1 MTEGESQ
8 LLAVRLEAS
17 LAKFEKQ
24 LSRAYGVAKKMST
37 GMEQRF
43 SDMERK
49 TQKSASASANAIQR
63 ELDKRRKGYESL
75 MASMD
80 PVFAATQRF
89 QQGEK
94 KLADALK
101 YGEITTKEHARAM
114 KLLKAQYDAVKTS
127 AMQTGTAVARTGTIS
142 RNGRFMIQNAANQVG
157 DMAVQFEMGTSPM
170 RIMGQQLPQLL
181 AGFGAFGAVAGT
193 VAAVLFP
200 LAGHF
205 LKTGE
210 EADKAKDEVKDFAD
224 AMDLFATAVADVN
237 EAADLITDLEQLQKM
252 YGVVTDEV
260 IDLTRALARLKEEQA
275 IGAADTAI
283 QKFIE
288 ENPFIDRLQDAM
300 SGRDEIAAEIQ
311 REISAAESQI
321 EASINVQ
328 YNLQFVEEQKAL
340 LEELGTLRDIELDF
354 GVSADQAQGVV
365 DLFEQ
370 FRAGAESGDIRAA
383 LVAVDELRERL
394 QGLDN
399 ADAAKLADGFA
410 PVESELRQ
418 AVAALDRLDTAL
430 DETGDGA
437 GAAGLRFSELV
448 EKYARDTARL
458 KELAADRD
466 AALAMRD
473 SARADG
479 NDQALADAEAVIA
492 AIDEE
497 IARIGD
503 HETRIRELNEQARE
517 MRELLAHIP
526 ADEGG
531 ETRAAIETLLG
542 LITDATE
549 EGAKLDG
556 VRLDNLEGQF
566 DIVLG
571 AVDRLLQKLG
581 LARDMF
587 TEFKVP
593 DEWRSVFGTLAG
605 SSDGQTASAALLR
618 RFEGFSSSAYDDG
631 RRDGEGNRVGPPIYR
646 AGYGSDT
653 VTLSDGSVRRV
664 TQGMT
669 VSVEDANRDL
679 ARRIVEFQRGIIDEI
694 GMARWN
700 QFNPAQQAALTSVA
714 YNYGSIGA
722 EGAGISS
729 VVRSGSSDEI
739 ANAIRGLA
747 GHNGGI
753 NRDRRLTE
761 AQVFS
766 NGVGVEE
773 AALRQERELA
783 EARRAAEAEEKRA
796 DDERQR
802 ALEREIEQ
810 RERAL
815 ELRQGLVEAA
825 QQQLSDAEFEAAL
838 IGKSASEQARLRAE
852 YMLTQDAKR
861 RGIDLN
867 ERLAGQEKTY
877 AELIREQADAIGRV
891 VAAKEEQEAQNE
903 RLAQQEQQL
912 ADLGQSI
919 KDSLLDAIIAGEDF
933 ADVLANVAK
942 MLARAALE
950 AALFGSGPFG
960 GGGGGL
966 LGGIFSSIFGL
977 KDGGLVQRLASGGYV
992 TGPGGPRADLVPAML
1007 SNGEYVMNAEATKK
1021 HRPLLDAL
1029 NFGMAQ
1035 KYASGGLVGGGAPS
1049 VMMGSSGDINLSVEV
1064 HTQSDQPQEVAGETA
1079 DAVRGVMVSIFNQQL
1094 GQSMRPGGV
1103 IDTRYQRK
1111 AGV

>member
-63 ELDKRRKGYESL
+63 ELDKRRKGYENL

-101 YGEITTKEHARAM
+101 YGEITSKEHARAM
-114 KLLKAQYDAVKTS
+114 RLLKRQYDAVKTS
-127 AMQTGTAVARTGTIS
+127 AVQTGTAVARTGAIS
-142 RNGRFMIQNAANQVG
+142 RNGRFIIQNSANQIG

-200 LAGHF
+200 LAGYF
-205 LKTGE
+205 LQTGE
-210 EADKAKDEVKDFAD
+210 EADGAGEKVDNFAD
-224 AMDLFATAVADVN
+224 ALDAATAAISDADNAV
-237 EAADLITDLEQLQKM
+237 DLISDLESLQEMYGNVTDEVLDLVRALAMLGQERAFETTSQAIDQFFTENSQMTDLQDAIDDRLESIARLEAELEQLQDPSRVQFGM
-252 YGVVTDEV
+252 MGGATD
-260 IDLTRALARLKEEQA
+260 R
-275 IGAADTAI
+275 
-283 QKFIE
+283 
-288 ENPFIDRLQDAM
+288 
-300 SGRDEIAAEIQ
+300 SDEIPYVEAE
-311 REISAAESQI
+311 
-321 EASINVQ
+321 
-328 YNLQFVEEQKAL
+328 
-340 LEELGTLRDIELDF
+340 LERLRSMADIELEF
-354 GVSADQAQGVV
+354 GIDASAVQRVQELQSLIASAR
-365 DLFEQ
+365 E
-370 FRAGAESGDIRAA
+370 AGDIAGTLA
-383 LVAVDELRERL
+383 AVDELREIL
-394 QGLDN
+394 AAMPDGPFKSLGDN
-399 ADAAKLADGFA
+399 LAEA
-410 PVESELRQ
+410 ESLLRQ
-418 AVAALDRLDTAL
+418 TLAQQERFNDAV
-430 DETGDGA
+430 EEGGDVA
-437 GAAGLRFSELV
+437 TVSGLRFSELV

-531 ETRAAIETLLG
+531 EARAAIEALLG
-542 LITDATE
+542 GITDATE
-549 EGAKLDG
+549 EGAKLDA
-556 VRLDNLEGQF
+556 VRLDNLEDQF
-566 DIVLG
+566 DGVLG

-618 RFEGFSSSAYDDG
+618 RFEGFRSTPYWDVNAL
-631 RRDGEGNRVGPPIYR
+631 R

-729 VVRSGSSDEI
+729 VVRAGSSDEI
-739 ANAIRGLA
+739 ANAIRALA
-747 GHNGGI
+747 SHNGGI

-783 EARRAAEAEEKRA
+783 EARRAAEAEERRA

-825 QQQLSDAEFEAAL
+825 QQQLSDAEFEATL

-933 ADVLANVAK
+933 AGVLANVAK
-942 MLARAALE
+942 MLARAALQ
-950 AALFGSGPFG
+950 AAFFNEGPLSG
-960 GGGGGL
+960 GGGNGL
-966 LGGIFSSIFGL
+966 LGALGGFVSGLFG
-977 KDGGLVQRLASGGYV
+977 GARA
-992 TGPGGPRADLVPAML
+992 TGGPVEPGSWYMTGERGPEPFVPNVPGHIV
-1007 SNGEYVMNAEATKK
+1007 S
-1021 HRPLLDAL
+1021 H
-1029 NFGMAQ
+1029 
-1035 KYASGGLVGGGAPS
+1035 S
-1049 VMMGSSGDINLSVEV
+1049 
-1064 HTQSDQPQEVAGETA
+1064 
-1079 DAVRGVMVSIFNQQL
+1079 DAVRALRSGGGS
-1094 GQSMRPGGV
+1094 GGV
-1103 IDTRYQRK
+1103 VRVVIEEAPGFAASVRAEAKGVAVDVVRAGIGEYNKMMPQRMRQIG
-1111 AGV
+1111 ANPRDI

>member
-63 ELDKRRKGYESL
+63 ELDKRRKGYENL

-80 PVFAATQRF
+80 PVFAATLRF

-114 KLLKAQYDAVKTS
+114 KLLKGQYDAVKAS
-127 AMQTGTAVARTGTIS
+127 ATQTGTAIARTGRVS
-142 RNGRFMIQNAANQVG
+142 RQGRFMIQNSANQVA
-157 DMAVQFEMGTSPM
+157 DMFVQFEMGTDPM
-170 RIMGQQLPQLL
+170 RIMGQQMPQLL

-193 VAAVLFP
+193 VSAILFP
-200 LAGHF
+200 IAGM
-205 LKTGE
+205 LLNIGK
-210 EADKAKDEVKDFAD
+210 EADDAEDEVKDFAD
-224 AMDLFATAVADVN
+224 AMDVASMAISDVG
-237 EAADLITDLEQLQKM
+237 EAADLVTDLEQLQRM
-252 YGVVTDEV
+252 YGALTEEV
-260 IDLTRALARLKEEQA
+260 IDLTRALARLKEEEA
-275 IGAADTAI
+275 IGATSTAV
-283 QKFIE
+283 QKFFD
-288 ENPFIDRLQDAM
+288 ENPFLDSLRQAM

-321 EASINVQ
+321 EAGINVQ
-328 YNLQFVEEQKAL
+328 YNREFVEQLKADL
-340 LEELGTLRDIELDF
+340 AALGALQDVEIDF
-354 GVSADQAQGVV
+354 GVDADQAQRIV
-365 DLFEQ
+365 DLFQ
-370 FRAGAESGDIRAA
+370 QLNAGAESGDIRAILA
-383 LVAVDELRERL
+383 AVDELRESL

-399 ADAAKLADGFA
+399 ADASKLADGLA
-410 PVESELRQ
+410 PVESMVRQ
-418 AVAALDRLDTAL
+418 AVAQFDRLEGAL
-430 DETGDGA
+430 EETGDTA
-437 GAAGLRFSELV
+437 GVAGLRFSELV

-473 SARADG
+473 SARANG

-618 RFEGFSSSAYDDG
+618 RFEGFRSTPYWDVNAL
-631 RRDGEGNRVGPPIYR
+631 R

-739 ANAIRGLA
+739 ANAIRALA

-783 EARRAAEAEEKRA
+783 EARRAAAAEERRA

-825 QQQLSDAEFEAAL
+825 QQQLSDAEFEATL

-977 KDGGLVQRLASGGYV
+977 KDGGPVQRLASGGYV

-1049 VMMGSSGDINLSVEV
+1049 VTMGSSGDINLSVEV

-1079 DAVRGVMVSIFNQQL
+1079 EAVRGVMISIFNQQL

>member
-63 ELDKRRKGYESL
+63 ELDKRRKGYENL

-80 PVFAATQRF
+80 PVFAATLRF

-114 KLLKAQYDAVKTS
+114 KLLKGQYDAVKAS
-127 AMQTGTAVARTGTIS
+127 ATQTGTAIARTGRVS
-142 RNGRFMIQNAANQVG
+142 RQGRFMIQNSANQVA
-157 DMAVQFEMGTSPM
+157 DMFVQFEMGTDPM
-170 RIMGQQLPQLL
+170 RIMGQQMPQLL

-193 VAAVLFP
+193 VSAILFP
-200 LAGHF
+200 IAGM
-205 LKTGE
+205 LLNIGK
-210 EADKAKDEVKDFAD
+210 EADSAEDEVKDFAD
-224 AMDLFATAVADVN
+224 AMDVASMAISDVG
-237 EAADLITDLEQLQKM
+237 EAADLVTDLEQLQRM
-252 YGVVTDEV
+252 YGALTDEV
-260 IDLTRALARLKEEQA
+260 IDLTRALARLKEEEA
-275 IGAADTAI
+275 IGATSTAV
-283 QKFIE
+283 QKFFD
-288 ENPFIDRLQDAM
+288 ENPFLDSLRQAM
-300 SGRDEIAAEIQ
+300 SGRDEIASEIQ

-321 EASINVQ
+321 EAGINVQ
-328 YNLQFVEEQKAL
+328 YNRDFVDQLKSELASIGAL
-340 LEELGTLRDIELDF
+340 EDIELDF
-354 GVSADQAQGVV
+354 GVDADQAQRIV
-365 DLFEQ
+365 DLFQ
-370 FRAGAESGDIRAA
+370 QLNAGAESGDIRAILA
-383 LVAVDELRERL
+383 AVDELRESL

-399 ADAAKLADGFA
+399 ADASKLADGLA
-410 PVESELRQ
+410 PVESMVRQ
-418 AVAALDRLDTAL
+418 AVAQFDRLEGAL
-430 DETGDGA
+430 EETGDTA
-437 GAAGLRFSELV
+437 GVAGLRFSELV

-458 KELAADRD
+458 KELAVDRD

-593 DEWRSVFGTLAG
+593 DEWRSVFGAIGG

-631 RRDGEGNRVGPPIYR
+631 RRDGAGNRVGPPIYR

-653 VTLSDGSVRRV
+653 ITLSDGTIRRV

-739 ANAIRGLA
+739 ANAIRALA

-825 QQQLSDAEFEAAL
+825 QQQLSDAEFEATM

-867 ERLAGQEKTY
+867 EKLAGQEKTY
-877 AELIREQADAIGRV
+877 ADLIREQAEAIGQV
-891 VAAKEEQEAQNE
+891 VAAKELQIQKNE
-903 RLAQQEQQL
+903 DLAQQE
-912 ADLGQSI
+912 ADLRQLGDSI
-919 KDSLLDAIIAGEDF
+919 KDSLLDA
-933 ADVLANVAK
+933 VLAADSFEDALAGVAK

-950 AALFGSGPFG
+950 AAFFNTGPFASG
-960 GGGGGL
+960 SGGGL
-966 LGGIFSSIFGL
+966 FGGLFSAIFGSA
-977 KDGGLVQRLASGGYV
+977 KGNVFSGGGHVAAYANGGV
-992 TGPGGPRADLVPAML
+992 VNGPTYFPMKGSKTGLMGEAGPEAIMPLTRM
-1007 SNGEYVMNAEATKK
+1007 SNGRLGVASSGQSATAITFAPVIDARGADAGAVARMEVAMQRAQAEFAPNVIRTV
-1021 HRPLLDAL
+1021 RD
-1029 NFGMAQ
+1029 AQ
-1035 KYASGGLVGGGAPS
+1035 KKRHL
-1049 VMMGSSGDINLSVEV
+1049 
-1064 HTQSDQPQEVAGETA
+1064 
-1079 DAVRGVMVSIFNQQL
+1079 
-1094 GQSMRPGGV
+1094 
-1103 IDTRYQRK
+1103 
-1111 AGV
+1111 